1 MQPMVLGVAGG
12 TCSGKSTL
20 VQALVE
26 RFEGEISLL
35 GHDNYYRAH
44 NDMPFHERCRL
55 NYDCPEAFETE
66 LMVQHLRELKQ
77 GHDILCPTY
86 DYTIHN
92 RSEEVILIPSRPV
105 ILVEGILIF
114 AEPELCREMDIRIFV
129 DTDDDVRLCR
139 RLRRDVRDRGR
150 TVESIISQYLA
161 TVKPMHE
168 QYVRPS
174 RRNADLIVPEG
185 GQNLVALDMI
195 VERIRQHLHQTAASG
210 VQDFGNEGETSAS

>member
-1 MQPMVLGVAGG
+1 MSRPMVLGVAGG

-20 VQALVE
+20 VQALVD
-26 RFEGEISLL
+26 RFGDSISLL

-44 NDMPFHERCRL
+44 YDMPFHERCRL

-66 LMVQHLRELKQ
+66 LMTEHLRALKQ
-77 GHDILCPTY
+77 GRDILCPTY

-92 RSEEVILIPSRPV
+92 RSAAVIPVPARPV

-114 AEPELCREMDIRIFV
+114 AEPALCQEMDIKIFV
-129 DTDDDVRLCR
+129 DTDDDVRLAR
-139 RLRRDVRDRGR
+139 RIRRDVRDRGR
-150 TVESIISQYLA
+150 TVDSVINQYLE

-168 QYVRPS
+168 QYVQPS

-195 VERIRQHLHQTAASG
+195 IERIQKHLDSQ
-210 VQDFGNEGETSAS
+210 